1 MRDSPEKGAG
11 MWDHGLLSAGAEKFH
26 NKKKMFLTLA
36 NTSVKFYVFINAP
49 FEGNIFESSLPLL
62 HFPPTKFKHPNYQ
75 GATIL
80 ACLLTL
86 QSYLSTPPF
95 PITPQSP

>member
-1 MRDSPEKGAG
+1 
-11 MWDHGLLSAGAEKFH
+11 
-26 NKKKMFLTLA
+26 MFLTLA

-62 HFPPTKFKHPNYQ
+62 YFPPTKFKHPNHQ

-86 QSYLSTPPF
+86 QSSLSTSHF
-95 PITPQSP
+95 LSHLKVLELPIGVMGVAIKKMQYGTVFKINKYKF